1 MAHSAK
7 SEQLDVCKR
16 KDAKSKQACKELT
29 SKAKTGKTKPVFP
42 PKKTKG
48 A

>member
-1 MAHSAK
+1 MAHTAK
-7 SEQLDVCKR
+7 SEQPDVCKR

-29 SKAKTGKTKPVFP
+29 SKAKTGKTGFVFP
-42 PKKTKG
+42 PKKKKG